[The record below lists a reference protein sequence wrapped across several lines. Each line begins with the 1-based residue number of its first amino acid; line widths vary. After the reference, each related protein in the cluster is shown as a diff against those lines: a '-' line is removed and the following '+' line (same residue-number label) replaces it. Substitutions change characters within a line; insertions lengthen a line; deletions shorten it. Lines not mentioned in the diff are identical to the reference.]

1 MGQMAVDGRN
11 LAELG
16 EEGGHRSSRAPCKGG
31 SELGGDGIAEEHGKR
46 VLFAGGTHPPP
57 ARPIAQDIAKG
68 GREVLRRGRG
78 GKCDEAAAGSV
89 THRCRPVI
97 QAQEDEDDAGSAGN
111 ACGQGVERLFADV
124 AIGVAEVKPCAPY
137 WCGIRLLW
145 VKEVFASN
153 LFKVQKGADK
163 FVHIR
168 IGQR

>member
-1 MGQMAVDGRN
+1 MPLCCLNPPPVCPVAQGMG
-11 LAELG
+11 
-16 EEGGHRSSRAPCKGG
+16 EGGG
-31 SELGGDGIAEEHGKR
+31 
-46 VLFAGGTHPPP
+46 
-57 ARPIAQDIAKG
+57 
-68 GREVLRRGRG
+68 EVLGVGRG
-78 GKCDEAAAGSV
+78 GEVGETVAGSV
-89 THRCRPVI
+89 THRRRPVI

-137 WCGIRLLW
+137 WCGVGLLW